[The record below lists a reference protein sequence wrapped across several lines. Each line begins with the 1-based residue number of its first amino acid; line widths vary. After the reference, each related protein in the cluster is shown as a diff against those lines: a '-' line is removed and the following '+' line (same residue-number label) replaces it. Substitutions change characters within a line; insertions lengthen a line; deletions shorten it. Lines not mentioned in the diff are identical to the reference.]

1 MTSNFEII
9 CFTFQGYKM
18 WGDELSGMD
27 LPHTL
32 QVVEALGKLHGLGMA
47 FFDGPGIQV

>member
-1 MTSNFEII
+1 
-9 CFTFQGYKM
+9 M

-47 FFDGPGIQV
+47 FFDGPGIQVYSRCLYRT